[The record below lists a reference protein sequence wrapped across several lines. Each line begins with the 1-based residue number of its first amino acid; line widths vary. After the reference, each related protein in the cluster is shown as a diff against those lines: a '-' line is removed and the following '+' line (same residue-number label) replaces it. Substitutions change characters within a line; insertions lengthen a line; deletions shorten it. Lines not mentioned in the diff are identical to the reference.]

1 MRGAALHS
9 ALSCLTLRSEES
21 SATGTLYMKL
31 TIRKTTHAFALLPLF
46 AAANAHAGLDMP
58 DNYFFFGAHASQYF
72 FDANN
77 SIDGNTLNDTTL
89 PGLQLGYRVNPSWSL
104 QAWWERNNYRAD
116 NGSSDGD
123 MSALLASARLHF
135 NNTSL
140 LGFEPYVGVAAGTL
154 SINNKTDNDESLG
167 GFEFGLQS
175 RLRPHWLIDFGARPL
190 RSFDNERWD
199 TEAYVALNFMLTDDD
214 GDSRNQAFDSNKLND
229 AKDPTTAT
237 VFGDTDGDGVAD
249 ALDQCENTMVGSQVD
264 ETGCEPDTD
273 GDGVDNS
280 LDRCADTPANT
291 NVDDKGCALN

>member
-1 MRGAALHS
+1 
-9 ALSCLTLRSEES
+9 
-21 SATGTLYMKL
+21 MKL
-31 TIRKTTHAFALLPLF
+31 TIRKTTRAIALLPLLS
-46 AAANAHAGLDMP
+46 AATAHAGLDMP

-72 FDANN
+72 FDATD
-77 SIDGNTLNDTTL
+77 SLDGNTFEDTTL
-89 PGLQLGYRVNPSWSL
+89 PGLQLGYRFSPSWSL
-104 QAWWERNNYRAD
+104 QAWWERNNYRAE

-135 NNTSL
+135 DDTSL
-140 LGFEPYVGVAAGTL
+140 FGFEPYVGVAAGTL
-154 SINNKTDNDESLG
+154 AINNTNDNDETLG

-199 TEAYVALNFMLTDDD
+199 TEAYVALNFMLSDDKGEGSQTPD
-214 GDSRNQAFDSNKLND
+214 INKLSD
-229 AKDPTTAT
+229 AKDPTAAT

-249 ALDQCENTMVGSQVD
+249 ALDQCENTMAGTQVD

-273 GDGVDNS
+273 GDGIDNS

-291 NVDDKGCALN
+291 EVDEKGCAIN